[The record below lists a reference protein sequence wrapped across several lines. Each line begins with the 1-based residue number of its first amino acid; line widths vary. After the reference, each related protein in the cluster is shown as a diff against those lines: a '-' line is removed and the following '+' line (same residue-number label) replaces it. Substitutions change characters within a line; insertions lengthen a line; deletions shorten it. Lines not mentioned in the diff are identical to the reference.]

1 MKKSVLI
8 AMTGLSI
15 MCAGCG
21 GGQKANTSAKQTE
34 ADTVPADFKYE
45 VDAFADLEILRYYVP
60 GFKNLPLEQKELVYY
75 LSMAALEGRDILFDQ
90 NNRYNLAIRRTLE
103 GIYTNYKG
111 DKSISDYKE
120 LEVYLKRVWFSNGI
134 HHHYGE
140 EKFLPAFSK
149 EFFAEQVKALPADL
163 VPVKEGQSVEDFI
176 KMITPVIFD
185 AKVMAK
191 KVNQSGGDLIMT
203 SANNY
208 YGEGVTQKEVQD
220 FYNAMKDT
228 TDLTPISYG
237 LNSRLVKEN
246 GKLTEK
252 VWKVGGL
259 YSPAIEKIVFWLEK
273 AEEVAENSQQKDV
286 ISKLISYYKTGDL
299 KTFDQYAVAWVEDLN
314 SQVDFV
320 NGFTEVYGDPLGIKA
335 SWEATV
341 NFKNVEATKRAEII
355 STNAQWFEDHSPVD
369 KRFKKETVKGVSAKV
384 ITVAQ
389 LGGDCYPATP
399 IGINLPNAD
408 WIRRDHGSKSVTI
421 ENIMEAYDAAG
432 AHTGFGKEFMWSNVE
447 EEMIKKYGFITDVL
461 HTDLHECLGHGSGK
475 LLPEVD
481 PNALGEFSSTI
492 EEARA
497 DLFGLYF
504 LADNKLVELGI
515 IPTADAYK
523 AEYYKFMMN
532 GLMTQ
537 LVRIEP
543 GKDIE
548 EAHMRNRQLIA
559 KWVYE
564 KGKAENVVEYKVRD
578 GKTYVVVN
586 DYDKLRTLFGDL
598 LAEIQRIKSE
608 GDFKAA
614 KDIVANYAV
623 KVDQKLHKEVLDRY
637 KTLIM
642 KPYKGFV
649 NPVFELVQDNDG
661 KITDVKISYTEGY
674 TEQMLR
680 YSKDYSTLPTY
691 ND

>member
-1 MKKSVLI
+1 
-8 AMTGLSI
+8 MTGLS
-15 MCAGCG
+15 MMFAGCG
-21 GGQKANTSAKQTE
+21 GGQKAPEKQAE

-60 GFKNLPLEQKELVYY
+60 GFNNLTLEQKELVYY
-75 LSMAALEGRDILFDQ
+75 LSMAAVEGRDILFDQ
-90 NNRYNLAIRRTLE
+90 NNRFNLAIRRTLE
-103 GIYTNYKG
+103 AIYGNYKG
-111 DKSISDYKE
+111 DKSSADYKE
-120 LEVYLKRVWFSNGI
+120 FEVYLKRVWFSNGI

-140 EKFLPAFSK
+140 EKFLPGFSK
-149 EFFAEQVKALPADL
+149 EFFAEQVKNLSAEL
-163 VPVKEGQSVEDFI
+163 VPVKEGQSVDDFI
-176 KMITPVIFD
+176 KMLTPVMFD

-191 KVNQSGGDLIMT
+191 KVNQSGGDLILT

-220 FYNAMKDT
+220 FYGAMKDT

-237 LNSRLVKEN
+237 LNSRLEKED
-246 GKLTEK
+246 GKLIEK

-273 AEEVAENSQQKDV
+273 AQAVAENDAQKNV
-286 ISKLISYYKTGDL
+286 ISKLISYYKSGDL

-320 NGFTEVYGDPLGIKA
+320 NGFTEVYGDALGIKA
-335 SWEATV
+335 SWESIV
-341 NFKNVEATKRAEII
+341 NFKNVEATKRTEII
-355 STNAQWFEDHSPVD
+355 SSNAQWFEDHSPVD
-369 KRFKKETVKGVSAKV
+369 KSFKKEKVKGVSAKV

-408 WIRRDHGSKSVTI
+408 WIRKDHGSKSVTI

-432 AHTGFGKEFMWSNVE
+432 AHTGFGKEFMWSDAEVNI
-447 EEMIKKYGFITDVL
+447 IKEYGFITDVL

-504 LADNKLVELGI
+504 LADAKLVELGI
-515 IPTADAYK
+515 IPNADAYK

-564 KGKAENVVEYKVRD
+564 KGKADNVVEYKVRD

-586 DYDKLRTLFGDL
+586 DYTKLRTLFGDL

-608 GDFKAA
+608 GDFNGAKA
-614 KDIVANYAV
+614 IVANYAV
-623 KVDQKLHKEVLDRY
+623 KVDQKLHKEVLERY
-637 KTLIM
+637 KTLNM

-649 NPVFELVQDNDG
+649 NPVFQLVQDKDG

-674 TEQMLR
+674 AEQMMR
-680 YSKDYSTLPTY
+680 YSKEFSTLPTY

>member
-1 MKKSVLI
+1 
-8 AMTGLSI
+8 MTGLS
-15 MCAGCG
+15 MMFAGCG
-21 GGQKANTSAKQTE
+21 GGQKAPEKQAE

-60 GFKNLPLEQKELVYY
+60 GFNNLTLEQKELVYY
-75 LSMAALEGRDILFDQ
+75 LSMAAVEGRDILFDQ
-90 NNRYNLAIRRTLE
+90 NNRFNLAIRRTLE
-103 GIYTNYKG
+103 AIYGNYKG
-111 DKSISDYKE
+111 DKNSADYKE
-120 LEVYLKRVWFSNGI
+120 FEVYLKRVWFSNGI

-140 EKFLPAFSK
+140 EKFLPGFSK
-149 EFFAEQVKALPADL
+149 EFFAEQVKNLSAEL
-163 VPVKEGQSVEDFI
+163 VPVKEGQSVDDFI
-176 KMITPVIFD
+176 KMLTPVMFD

-191 KVNQSGGDLIMT
+191 KVNQSGGDLILT

-220 FYNAMKDT
+220 FYGAMKDT

-237 LNSRLVKEN
+237 LNSRLEKED
-246 GKLTEK
+246 GKLIEK

-273 AEEVAENSQQKDV
+273 AQTVAENDAQKNV
-286 ISKLISYYKTGDL
+286 ISKLISYYKSGDL

-320 NGFTEVYGDPLGIKA
+320 NGFTEVYGDALGIKA
-335 SWEATV
+335 SWESIV
-341 NFKNVEATKRAEII
+341 NFKNVEATKRTEII
-355 STNAQWFEDHSPVD
+355 SSNAQWFEDHSPVD
-369 KRFKKETVKGVSAKV
+369 KSFKKEKVKGVSAKV

-408 WIRRDHGSKSVTI
+408 WIRKDHGSKSVTI

-432 AHTGFGKEFMWSNVE
+432 AHTGFGKEFMWSDAEVNI
-447 EEMIKKYGFITDVL
+447 IKEYGFITDVL

-475 LLPEVD
+475 LLTEVD

-504 LADNKLVELGI
+504 LADAKLVELGI
-515 IPTADAYK
+515 IPNADAYK

-564 KGKAENVVEYKVRD
+564 KGKADNVVEYKVRD

-586 DYDKLRTLFGDL
+586 DYTKLRTLFGDL

-608 GDFKAA
+608 GDFNGAKA
-614 KDIVANYAV
+614 IVANYAV
-623 KVDQKLHKEVLDRY
+623 KVDQKLHKEVLERY
-637 KTLIM
+637 KTLNM

-649 NPVFELVQDNDG
+649 NPVFQLVQDKDG

-674 TEQMLR
+674 AEQMMR
-680 YSKDYSTLPTY
+680 YSKEFSTLPTY